1 LASAARL
8 VTSDLL
14 TARRGDLFDFFV
26 AAFFVAAFFVAAF
39 FVAAFFLAAF
49 FVEAFFVA
57 VFFGVTLAA
66 DLDADLDAD
75 FAAPEED
82 ALLTG
87 SACAAEFSIRAL
99 GNASAP
105 ASKRIAIERSVR
117 GVRGAWVDCPEAG
130 DANFLFMRLR
140 PFQ

>member
-1 LASAARL
+1 VARTDAAFLASAARF

-14 TARRGDLFDFFV
+14 MARRGDLLVFFV

-39 FVAAFFLAAF
+39 FVAAFFGMA
-49 FVEAFFVA
+49 
-57 VFFGVTLAA
+57 LAA
-66 DLDADLDAD
+66 DLDADLAAD
-75 FAAPEED
+75 LDAPEEE

-87 SACAAEFSIRAL
+87 SACAAVFSIRAL

>member
-1 LASAARL
+1 M
-8 VTSDLL
+8 
-14 TARRGDLFDFFV
+14 ARRGDLLDFFA
-26 AAFFVAAFFVAAF
+26 AAFFAAAFFAAAF
-39 FVAAFFLAAF
+39 FAAAFFGAAF
-49 FVEAFFVA
+49 FGAAFFGA
-57 VFFGVTLAA
+57 AFFGVALDA
-66 DLDADLDAD
+66 DLDADLD
-75 FAAPEED
+75 APEED

-87 SACAAEFSIRAL
+87 SACAAVFSIRAL

-105 ASKRIAIERSVR
+105 VSKRIAIERSVR